1 MEFFLLYLF
10 VMIEKLA
17 AFLAIGGGVFLW
29 ASASALSTYL
39 LSFLMS
45 KSKEEFEEYIIKTKR
60 YRRWSTIVAFFGM
73 FMFVTSNLL
82 PTKKDLAIIVA
93 GGMTYNVLTSEPA
106 KEIGGKAL
114 ELLRKQMDD
123 ALKDDSL
130 KEALKEKAKQEI
142 KDAVAS

>member
-17 AFLAIGGGVFLW
+17 AFLAIGSSVFFW
-29 ASASALSTYL
+29 SGAAAVSTYA
-39 LSFLMS
+39 LSFLAS
-45 KSKEEFEEYIIKTKR
+45 ADKGEFQEYLTKTKR
-60 YRRWSTIVAFFGM
+60 YRRWSIVAAFFGV

-82 PTKKDLAIIVA
+82 PSKKDLAIIVA

-114 ELLRKQMDD
+114 ELLKKQMDD
-123 ALKDDSL
+123 ALKDDTL
-130 KEALKEKAKQEI
+130 KDAIKEKAKQEV
-142 KDAVAS
+142 KDALAS